1 MKNTNQI
8 IKDATRY
15 YEEKFK
21 EYGSTP
27 QGVDWN
33 SKESQDLRFKQLLKV
48 LDNKV
53 RYFAILDYGCGYGS
67 LYEYIRNSYIDF
79 SFFGFDS
86 SKVMI
91 EQARKLHAGPMTKW
105 IYSFDNLKKVDF
117 VVASGIFNVKLNYSD
132 EEWLQYV
139 LETLKHFNDL
149 STKGFS
155 FNILTKYS
163 DKEHIKD
170 YLYYADPFILFD
182 YCKKTYSKYVALL
195 HDYPLYEFTIIVK
208 K

>member
-1 MKNTNQI
+1 MKDTNQI
-8 IKDATRY
+8 IKDSTVY

-21 EYGSTP
+21 KYGSTP

-33 SKESQDLRFKQLLKV
+33 SKESQELRFKQLLKV
-48 LDNKV
+48 LNKD

-67 LYEYIRNSYIDF
+67 LYEYMRNSFVDF
-79 SFFGFDS
+79 SFIGFDS

-91 EQARKLHAGPMTKW
+91 EQARKLHADPKTKW
-105 IYSFDNLKKVDF
+105 IYNVDNLKKVDF
-117 VVASGIFNVKLNYSD
+117 VVASGIFNVKLNYND
-132 EEWLQYV
+132 EEWQQYV
-139 LETLKHFNDL
+139 LETLKHFDDL
-149 STKGFS
+149 STSGFS

-163 DKEHIKD
+163 DGDHMKD
-170 YLYYADPFILFD
+170 YLYYADPLVLFD
-182 YCKKTYSKYVALL
+182 YCKKIYSKYVALL